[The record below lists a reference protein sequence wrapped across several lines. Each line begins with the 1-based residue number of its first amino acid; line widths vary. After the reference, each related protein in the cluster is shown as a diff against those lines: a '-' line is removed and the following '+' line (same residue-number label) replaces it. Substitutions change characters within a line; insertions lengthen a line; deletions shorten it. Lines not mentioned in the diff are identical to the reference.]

1 MQYLRRF
8 TALYS
13 LPVFSVL
20 FGLSVFAARR
30 IQRRRAA
37 RLAAAGV
44 MAAGLLT
51 AGCGSRVTAEPAA
64 SVTTHVTVFAQQVVD
79 DAPFW
84 IALKDGFFRAQGL
97 SLTVKPLAKTTLGL
111 AGLESG
117 QESFIVGGNFPT
129 MLQTDATGELDIR
142 IVVEGY
148 QGAPRV
154 MAVLALPRSHI
165 ADAADLAHKTVAV
178 NLNGGIQTLTLNAVL
193 SAEGVNPA
201 TVHYTVVSFPDMAAA
216 LMHHRVDAVDM
227 LEPFMTQAELGEGA
241 IPVVDQL
248 TGPTSNFPI
257 SGVFTTGSF
266 AARHPRV
273 VTAFQRAMFRAQ
285 AFADTHRAAVEQILP
300 TYIKGVTP
308 TVAALVNL
316 GDFPT
321 GLDPIPIQRVA
332 DLMFASRLLPYRLE
346 VANLLFRAPAG

>member
-1 MQYLRRF
+1 LRHLRRL
-8 TALYS
+8 TAGAL
-13 LPVFSVL
+13 
-20 FGLSVFAARR
+20 
-30 IQRRRAA
+30 
-37 RLAAAGV
+37 
-44 MAAGLLT
+44 AAGLLA
-51 AGCGSRVTAEPAA
+51 AGCGSRITADPSA

-84 IALKDGFFRAQGL
+84 IALKDGFFKAQGL
-97 SLTVKPLAKTTLGL
+97 SLTVKPLARTTLGL
-111 AGLESG
+111 PGLESG

-129 MLQTDATGELDIR
+129 MLQSDASGQLTVR
-142 IVVEGY
+142 IVAEGY

-154 MAVLALPRSHI
+154 MEVLALPRSHI

-178 NLNGGIQTLTLNAVL
+178 NLKGGIQTLTLNAVL

-201 TVHYTVVSFPDMAAA
+201 TVHYTVVPFPEMAAA
-216 LMHHRVDAVDM
+216 LMHHQVDAVDM

-241 IPVVDQL
+241 VPVVDQL

-257 SGVFTTGSF
+257 SGVFTTGPF
-266 AARHPRV
+266 ATRHPGIV
-273 VTAFQRAMFRAQ
+273 AAFQRAMFQAQ

-300 TYIKGVTP
+300 TYIKGVTS

-332 DLMFASRLLPYRLE
+332 DLMFASQLLPYRLT
-346 VANLLFRAPAG
+346 VADLLFRTPAG

>member
-1 MQYLRRF
+1 LHYLHRF
-8 TALYS
+8 ANLHL
-13 LPVFSVL
+13 LPVFGAL
-20 FGLSVFAARR
+20 LGLPWPTAGRVR
-30 IQRRRAA
+30 RRRAA
-37 RLAAAGV
+37 RLAVGV

-51 AGCGSRVTAEPAA
+51 AGCSSQVTAEPTA

-84 IALKDGFFRAQGL
+84 IALKDGFFKAQGL

-111 AGLESG
+111 PGLESG

-129 MLQTDATGELDIR
+129 MLQADASGQLNVR
-142 IVVEGY
+142 IVAEGY

-154 MAVLALPRSHI
+154 MEVLALPRSHI
-165 ADAADLAHKTVAV
+165 TDAADLAHKTVAV

-193 SAEGVNPA
+193 SAEGVKPA
-201 TVHYTVVSFPDMAAA
+201 TVHYTVVPFPEMAAA
-216 LMHHRVDAVDM
+216 LMHHKVDAVDM

-257 SGVFTTGSF
+257 SGVFTTGPF
-266 AARHPRV
+266 ATKHPGIV
-273 VTAFQRAMFRAQ
+273 AAFQRAMFQAQ

-300 TYIKGVTP
+300 TYIKGVTS

-332 DLMFASRLLPYRLE
+332 DLMFASHLLPYRLA
-346 VANLLFRAPAG
+346 VADLLFRTPAG